1 MPAFATPAAAL
12 QTLVPPLYAQGESA
26 YTAWLN
32 WAAEQIATQAQGWGN
47 QYNAAVALLAG
58 HNWYRLTGGTAGS
71 LTDGDAQVSGAVASR
86 GGGDLSEG
94 YAALGS
100 GVVVSLETAELNTT
114 RPGAAFVRLRQSC
127 SAFGARL
134 VRV

>member
-26 YTAWLN
+26 YTVWLN
-32 WAAEQIATQAQGWGN
+32 WAAEQLATAPQGWGT

-58 HNWYRLTGGTAGS
+58 HSWYRLTGGTAGS
-71 LTDGDAQVSGAVASR
+71 LTDGDAQVSGAVSSR
-86 GGGDLSEG
+86 SAGDLSEG

-134 VRV
+134 IRV